1 MAECRIQDWKRAST
15 PESVSRHETSIPRTK
30 QRNIF
35 SLLAQRELSPRTK
48 NQAKNLWTKPPRLD
62 ACPIESKFWGTYAQH
77 DLLSWAE
84 AEFLHWWIPKY
95 CPLTPSSKATI
106 AAAFSTD
113 GRVLASTHGD
123 HTVKIIDWQTG
134 KCLNVLLGHH
144 RTPWVVRFHPQRSD
158 ILASG
163 SLDCEVRLWDAK
175 TSRCTAELV
184 FYRPV
189 ASIAFHATGELLAVA
204 SGHKLFL
211 WDCNKRWETLELPII
226 LETRRSLRAV
236 QFHPHGAPYLL
247 TGEVHNLDSEDSTM
261 TPALLSNYSFRD
273 TPLLGGSGVDNLISE
288 LQYMQNFE
296 QVGASSS
303 VPVTTGS
310 FDGSR
315 LHDTSGHHLMTSL
328 PSVGRPLLGTHAA
341 EAPAIS
347 LSVGSEQTTSLLGG
361 GTELPCTV
369 KLRIWRHEIKNP
381 FITLGPEA
389 CLLTIP
395 HAVLCSEMGTHVSP
409 CGRFLVACVAC
420 VLPHSYGG
428 HGSQLHEHYDST
440 GAGTSPTRQAF
451 PSRQIIYELRVYS
464 LEDATFGTVL
474 ATRAIKAAHCLTS
487 IQFSPTSEHILLA
500 YGRQHSSLLRTILI
514 NGETRVP
521 VYTVLEVYRV
531 SDMELVRVL
540 PSVGEEVNVACF
552 HPSPGSGLV
561 YGTKQGK
568 VRFLRHHGASFTC
581 WGERS

>member
-1 MAECRIQDWKRAST
+1 
-15 PESVSRHETSIPRTK
+15 
-30 QRNIF
+30 
-35 SLLAQRELSPRTK
+35 
-48 NQAKNLWTKPPRLD
+48 
-62 ACPIESKFWGTYAQH
+62 
-77 DLLSWAE
+77 
-84 AEFLHWWIPKY
+84 
-95 CPLTPSSKATI
+95 
-106 AAAFSTD
+106 
-113 GRVLASTHGD
+113 
-123 HTVKIIDWQTG
+123 
-134 KCLNVLLGHH
+134 
-144 RTPWVVRFHPQRSD
+144 
-158 ILASG
+158 
-163 SLDCEVRLWDAK
+163 
-175 TSRCTAELV
+175 
-184 FYRPV
+184 
-189 ASIAFHATGELLAVA
+189 
-204 SGHKLFL
+204 
-211 WDCNKRWETLELPII
+211 
-226 LETRRSLRAV
+226 
-236 QFHPHGAPYLL
+236 
-247 TGEVHNLDSEDSTM
+247 M

-369 KLRIWRHEIKNP
+369 KLRIWRHEMKNP